1 MDRAVNR
8 DAAIIGIVRSSALAG
23 VAAGVIAAFEQAARG
38 SFTRSICAPF
48 AAAWRTF
55 DRSQRLR
62 SIGMVLVTAVIV
74 HAALMLLRPL
84 PGWRAFVVPAIALV
98 QGLLLIVMSAPPR
111 SNR

>member
-1 MDRAVNR
+1 MNR
-8 DAAIIGIVRSSALAG
+8 DAALIRIVRSSTLAG
-23 VAAGVIAAFEQAARG
+23 VAGRAIAAFEQAARG
-38 SFTRSICAPF
+38 SFTRSIGAPF

-55 DRSQRLR
+55 DRSQQLR
-62 SIGMVLVTAVIV
+62 SLGTVLVTAVIV